1 MRRWLRIFACLFLL
15 TYGVVAAVGAFAVC
29 DEPCGSS
36 PASCTALCTDCACC
50 PNGVSTPFE
59 IARPAA
65 ALSPSVPAFQ
75 AVVSSHLSVPQAE
88 ILHVPKS
95 LLA

>member
-1 MRRWLRIFACLFLL
+1 MRIFACLFLL

-36 PASCTALCTDCACC
+36 LANCTALCIDCACC
-50 PNGVSTPFE
+50 PSGVSTPFE
-59 IARPAA
+59 IALRLTGFGPGVTAYA
-65 ALSPSVPAFQ
+65 SDNASHPSAPR
-75 AVVSSHLSVPQAE
+75 AE